1 MKRVGAHVSSA
12 GGVENAPLKAIK
24 IGAKAFALFT
34 KNQKQ
39 WQAKPL
45 SEQTINDF
53 KANCQK
59 GNFNPSQILAHD
71 SYLINLG
78 NPDPVGLKRS
88 RIAFMDEIKRC
99 EQLGLISLNFH
110 PGSHK
115 KMVSEGEC
123 LDIIAESIN
132 LSLEQTHGII
142 AVIENTAGMG
152 GHVGYRFEH
161 LA

>member
-53 KANCQK
+53 KAKPPAARCKMQ
-59 GNFNPSQILAHD
+59 GFISQGFKIYKNAR
-71 SYLINLG
+71 
-78 NPDPVGLKRS
+78 PCEGLLHRVKD
-88 RIAFMDEIKRC
+88 FCIKALHQGSC
-99 EQLGLISLNFH
+99 SGWLGLCILTR
-110 PGSHK
+110 
-115 KMVSEGEC
+115 
-123 LDIIAESIN
+123 L
-132 LSLEQTHGII
+132 
-142 AVIENTAGMG
+142 
-152 GHVGYRFEH
+152 
-161 LA
+161 